1 MPKKRRLESDK
12 NGSERLEQAALTR
25 IENSAAEERLLDAA
39 VRRSI
44 KLHGP

>member
-1 MPKKRRLESDK
+1 MPKKRRPQSDQ
-12 NGSERLEQAALTR
+12 GRSERLEQAALIR
-25 IENSAAEERLLDAA
+25 IENSAAEERSLDAA

>member
-1 MPKKRRLESDK
+1 MSKKRRPETDQSR
-12 NGSERLEQAALTR
+12 NERLEQEALTGM
-25 IENSAAEERLLDAA
+25 ENSAAEERSLDAA

>member
-1 MPKKRRLESDK
+1 MPKKRRPESDQ
-12 NGSERLEQAALTR
+12 GRSERLEQVALSR
-25 IENSAAEERLLDAA
+25 IEDSAAEERSLDAA

>member
-1 MPKKRRLESDK
+1 MPKKRRPESDQ
-12 NGSERLEQAALTR
+12 GRGEQLEQEALTR
-25 IENSAAEERLLDAA
+25 IEISAAEERSLDAA